1 MQIYVLIL
9 NLHMIQRQIASPI
22 NKILGKY
29 PILTVTGPRQS
40 GKTTLLKSL
49 FSDWHYVSMETPDVR
64 QQVLQNPR
72 GLFSRY
78 GHRIVIDEVQRTPD
92 LLSYIQT
99 IVDEDPNA
107 SFVLSGSHNLLMLEQ
122 ISQSLAGR
130 TAIFY
135 LLPFSINELVN
146 ADIDVKKYEELI
158 FRGFYPRIYD
168 RQLRATEFYPNYLE
182 TYVQR
187 DVRQIKN
194 VGNLNLFN
202 RFLSICAG
210 HIGQTINYSNI
221 ANDTGVS
228 VSTIQNWLSV
238 LETSFI
244 IYRLNPY
251 YRNFNKRIT
260 KAPKLYFYD
269 TGLACSLLRINNVEA
284 LETYYQKGALF
295 ENFVINEIC
304 KQYYNRG
311 DRPPIYYWKDS
322 NQNEIDLVIDL
333 GGQLLPIE
341 IKSARTFSSQFFK
354 TLAWFQ
360 DVSSLPISSSYV
372 IYGGDQDW
380 ELEHGEL
387 LSWKHFSKIVS

>member
-9 NLHMIQRQIASPI
+9 NLHMIQRQIASSI